1 MSNTD
6 IILGAIKEANIQLRN
21 MEVMTE
27 GRDLG
32 VKDARIYADYFA
44 YMVEKATMLSGKCVE
59 ALVKDATR
67 TLTVQGWEVVAPKK
81 VTETPDLGTAI
92 ALLVRNGYK
101 VTDPNGGNC

>member
-32 VKDARIYADYFA
+32 AKDARIYADYFA

-67 TLTVQGWEVVAPKK
+67 TLTVNGWEVIAPKR
-81 VTETPDLGTAI
+81 ETTPSTVNEAI
-92 ALLVRNGYK
+92 ALLVKSGYI
-101 VTDPNGGNC
+101 VTDANGNNY